1 MSLAPGANPVG
12 QGHERIYSSQQL
24 VQALRSALAAVRE
37 QLQVLSIL
45 DSTAMSWPGLH
56 QAVDDLQFLVDMSSQ
71 TTAQLEQEH
80 SSMEASVQDIKAESA
95 TLKETLAMQ
104 NQTKEELQ
112 RKLNEL
118 GQEHRSL
125 AAQHALSTKEA
136 AQQKQA
142 SVLCS
147 LLKLN
152 EQQLEGASIWGMSE

>member
-1 MSLAPGANPVG
+1 
-12 QGHERIYSSQQL
+12 
-24 VQALRSALAAVRE
+24 
-37 QLQVLSIL
+37 
-45 DSTAMSWPGLH
+45 MSWPGLH

-71 TTAQLEQEH
+71 TTSQLEQEH
-80 SSMEASVQDIKAESA
+80 SSMEASLQDVKAESA

-142 SVLCS
+142 STCFGLHRPKGI
-147 LLKLN
+147 LL
-152 EQQLEGASIWGMSE
+152 ESAIV